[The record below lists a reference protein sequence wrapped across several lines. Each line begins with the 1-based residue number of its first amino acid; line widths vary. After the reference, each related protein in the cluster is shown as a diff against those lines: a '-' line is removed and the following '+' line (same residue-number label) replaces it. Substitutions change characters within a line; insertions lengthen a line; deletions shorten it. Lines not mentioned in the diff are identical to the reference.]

1 MVPYSAG
8 ASSRVPG
15 GELIDW
21 SFFLLGMA
29 GDGRDG
35 WWVVVVWV
43 KMGVCILCCGVWE
56 PEMCVCGQEGE
67 RRNGKT
73 WRQEEGEVGT
83 CGRTDTVLYA
93 AQTHCKY
100 LHRFDTPTPIWNPL
114 ATQNVD

>member
-1 MVPYSAG
+1 MWSGCGGYSPVVPYSAG

-43 KMGVCILCCGVWE
+43 KMGVYILCCGVWE
-56 PEMCVCGQEGE
+56 PEMCVCGREGE

-83 CGRTDTVLYA
+83 CGARAL
-93 AQTHCKY
+93 C
-100 LHRFDTPTPIWNPL
+100 
-114 ATQNVD
+114 